1 MDKKGRKRHRKRAMP
16 AGLSKRDER
25 ILVRGEAIFAADAIA

>member
-1 MDKKGRKRHRKRAMP
+1 VDKKGRKRHRKRAMP

-25 ILVRGEAIFAADAIA
+25 ILVRGEAVSAAGAVA